1 MTISM
6 KELILNLMWQ
16 PILWIRFQG
25 EIRAQI
31 KSQESKVKHKLDGD
45 IMKNMIL
52 KKAVKE
58 NAPRGWITRLKH
70 QRMKAIEDEMARAK
84 EESEE

>member
-1 MTISM
+1 
-6 KELILNLMWQ
+6 
-16 PILWIRFQG
+16 
-25 EIRAQI
+25 
-31 KSQESKVKHKLDGD
+31 
-45 IMKNMIL
+45 MIL

-58 NAPRGWITRLKH
+58 IAPRGWIARLKH